1 MAQDT
6 STLKYWLS
14 VGVPARYGKLSD
26 EDFTR
31 WQSWLEDTGAI
42 DHKLDPSK
50 LYTNKFNSLLQS
62 SDASGK

>member
-1 MAQDT
+1 M
-6 STLKYWLS
+6 
-14 VGVPARYGKLSD
+14 GVPARYGKLSD